1 MYAAY
6 IVRRTQIYL
15 QESQDERLAERAEV
29 LGTTK
34 SDVIRE
40 AIDLYLEG
48 PPDEDA
54 RVARFRAALHDVARS
69 PASLPEG
76 RAYVE
81 RLRALESSRREAL
94 ERRRR

>member
-1 MYAAY
+1 MYTTY
-6 IVRRTQIYL
+6 IVKRTQIYL
-15 QESQDERLAERAEV
+15 EESQDERLAERAEV
-29 LGTTK
+29 LGTMK

-48 PPDEDA
+48 PQDEDA
-54 RVARFRAALHDVARS
+54 RVARFRAALDDVATA
-69 PASLPEG
+69 PASFPDG
-76 RAYVE
+76 RTYVE